1 MWGTGTGPTMTA
13 SSPSIV
19 ALPRLTARRLPDGT
33 LSLAL
38 NNDPTPPANV
48 MARWAAAH
56 PRAQTLRS
64 PTYAAHEVT
73 RSSASGVCS
82 RAMPPLTVSRAASPP
97 RWPTHDASAPSR
109 LLISQANRR
118 CITRG
123 PLLGV
128 VTGGSSLVAL
138 RLVWLSARLVGDFAS
153 IIAGCITVGWI
164 LGEVILFKES
174 VAGFLN
180 VPLQVIY
187 FVTGLVVLGLAGWL
201 WLTDWE
207 RAHRQESRHHHGVA

>member
-1 MWGTGTGPTMTA
+1 MVYVPF
-13 SSPSIV
+13 I
-19 ALPRLTARRLPDGT
+19 R
-33 LSLAL
+33 
-38 NNDPTPPANV
+38 
-48 MARWAAAH
+48 
-56 PRAQTLRS
+56 
-64 PTYAAHEVT
+64 
-73 RSSASGVCS
+73 
-82 RAMPPLTVSRAASPP
+82 RAMLVTLAFNALSQFGGAVGLLTGAISPPLT
-97 RWPTHDASAPSR
+97 
-109 LLISQANRR
+109 LLSDTPFTSYTVPALI
-118 CITRG
+118 
-123 PLLGV
+123 LGV